1 MPSWLKRVRTI
12 FRRGSM
18 ERELDIELQFH
29 LDMLAAEYVRRG
41 IPPDAARRSARQTF
55 GGVESVKDDV
65 RDAWLTR
72 LVETIGQDVRYGLR
86 GLRRQAG
93 YALAVIVTMAL
104 GIGANTAIFSV
115 VNAVVLRPLPY
126 DRGEDLLL
134 LNQARTNVA
143 NTGFSL
149 ADIDDIKALS
159 GSLDAV
165 VEYHNMYFILLGGEE
180 PERVA
185 AGVVSWDYFQTL
197 GVTPLLGRVFRA
209 DDDGHDKHDKHDKH
223 DTEAILVLSHEYW
236 QRAFRGDRNVVG
248 RVVEMNDRPHTI
260 VGVLPDVPMYPQPN
274 DVYMPRSAC
283 PFRMSAGERERR
295 GSGMASALGRRRP
308 GRALED
314 AQSDLAAVGQ
324 RLQQAHPKLY
334 PAERGYQLTATP
346 LRREFTRNFESTLL
360 ILVSTAGFV
369 LLIVCASVANLAVAR
384 TMRRDRELALRTALG
399 ASQGRLLRQL
409 ATESL
414 ILALV
419 GGACGLLLA
428 FVGMDL
434 LVQYAGRF
442 TPRATEVRIDTAVLL
457 FTLGVSLLTGII
469 AAILPAVSRRLGPR
483 RAAISAGPR
492 RLVHRS
498 DLRRAL
504 IVAQV
509 AASFVLLIG
518 AGLMVRSLLKLT
530 GVDPG
535 FSSDHVLT
543 MQIDMN
549 FTKYR
554 TLAERSAYLDR
565 LLLRLQQIPG
575 VPTVGA
581 SGTIPF
587 LEEAG
592 GALNSLVI
600 SGRAGR
606 ESEDVASGPRA
617 SLMIASDD
625 YFRAMDIP
633 LIKGRFFAPSDSLG
647 SPGVVLVNRTF
658 AARNWPEEDPVGQ
671 RVSSNGGRTWFTIV
685 GIVADVRQQLALEP
699 VDEIYAPMR
708 QMPYVTTN
716 WVIRST
722 VDPVVLDSL
731 VREAVRD
738 TDRDQPIHRL
748 RTLDDVRAASLAPPR
763 LTTTLLGLFAALALF
778 ITAAGIAGVI
788 AFSVSQR
795 TQEFGVRVA
804 LGAKRSDVVSMVVGE
819 GVRLAIAGLAIGL
832 IGAVILGALLS
843 TVLFGVGPVDTVT
856 YLAVSLVLLAVAGL
870 ACLLPALRAASIDPM
885 TALRTV

>member
-55 GGVESVKDDV
+55 GGVESIKDDV

-134 LNQARTNVA
+134 LNQARTNVD
-143 NTGFSL
+143 NTGFSF

-197 GVTPLLGRVFRA
+197 GITPLVGRVFRA
-209 DDDGHDKHDKHDKH
+209 DDDGHD
-223 DTEAILVLSHEYW
+223 TEATLVLSHEYW

-308 GRALED
+308 GRTLED

-492 RLVHRS
+492 RLVRRS

-554 TLAERSAYLDR
+554 TPAERAEYLDR
-565 LLLRLQQIPG
+565 LLVRLQQIPG
-575 VPTVGA
+575 VAAVGA

-606 ESEDVASGPRA
+606 ASEDIASGPRA

-633 LIKGRFFAPSDSLG
+633 LIKGRFFAPSDNLG

-685 GIVADVRQQLALEP
+685 GVVADVRQQLALEP

-722 VDPVVLDSL
+722 VDPAVVDSL
-731 VREAVRD
+731 VRTAVWE
-738 TDRDQPIHRL
+738 TDSDQPIHRL

-763 LTTTLLGLFAALALF
+763 LTTTLLGLFAALALV

-804 LGAKRSDVVSMVVGE
+804 LGARRSEIVSMVVGE
-819 GVRLAIAGLAIGL
+819 GVRLAITGLAIGL
-832 IGAVILGALLS
+832 VGAVILGALLS
-843 TVLFGVGPVDTVT
+843 TVLFGVGPIDAVT
-856 YLAVSLVLLAVAGL
+856 YLAVSMVLLAVAGL

-885 TALRTV
+885 TALRVV

>member
-1 MPSWLKRVRTI
+1 MPAWLKRVRTI

-55 GGVESVKDDV
+55 GGVESIKDDV

-134 LNQARTNVA
+134 LNQARTNVD
-143 NTGFSL
+143 NTGFSF

-197 GVTPLLGRVFRA
+197 GVTPLVGRVFRA
-209 DDDGHDKHDKHDKH
+209 DDDGHD
-223 DTEAILVLSHEYW
+223 TEARLVLSHEYW

-260 VGVLPDVPMYPQPN
+260 VGILPDVPMYPQPN

-308 GRALED
+308 GRTLED

-324 RLQQAHPKLY
+324 RLQQAHPKSY

-414 ILALV
+414 ILAVV

-442 TPRATEVRIDTAVLL
+442 TPRATEVRIDAAVLL

-492 RLVHRS
+492 RLVRRS

-554 TLAERSAYLDR
+554 TPAERAEYLDR
-565 LLLRLQQIPG
+565 LLVRLQQIPG
-575 VPTVGA
+575 VAAVGA

-606 ESEDVASGPRA
+606 ASEDIASGPRA

-633 LIKGRFFAPSDSLG
+633 LIKGRFFAPSDNLG

-685 GIVADVRQQLALEP
+685 GVVADVRQQLALEP

-722 VDPVVLDSL
+722 VDPAVVDSL
-731 VREAVRD
+731 VRTAVWE
-738 TDRDQPIHRL
+738 TDSDQPIHRL

-763 LTTTLLGLFAALALF
+763 LTTTLLGLFAALALV

-804 LGAKRSDVVSMVVGE
+804 LGARRSEIVSMVVGE
-819 GVRLAIAGLAIGL
+819 GVRLAITGLAIGL
-832 IGAVILGALLS
+832 VGAVILGALLS
-843 TVLFGVGPVDTVT
+843 TVLFGVGPIDAVT
-856 YLAVSLVLLAVAGL
+856 YLAVSMVLLAVAGL

-885 TALRTV
+885 TALRVV

>member
-1 MPSWLKRVRTI
+1 
-12 FRRGSM
+12 
-18 ERELDIELQFH
+18 
-29 LDMLAAEYVRRG
+29 
-41 IPPDAARRSARQTF
+41 
-55 GGVESVKDDV
+55 
-65 RDAWLTR
+65 
-72 LVETIGQDVRYGLR
+72 
-86 GLRRQAG
+86 
-93 YALAVIVTMAL
+93 
-104 GIGANTAIFSV
+104 
-115 VNAVVLRPLPY
+115 
-126 DRGEDLLL
+126 
-134 LNQARTNVA
+134 
-143 NTGFSL
+143 
-149 ADIDDIKALS
+149 
-159 GSLDAV
+159 
-165 VEYHNMYFILLGGEE
+165 
-180 PERVA
+180 
-185 AGVVSWDYFQTL
+185 
-197 GVTPLLGRVFRA
+197 
-209 DDDGHDKHDKHDKH
+209 
-223 DTEAILVLSHEYW
+223 
-236 QRAFRGDRNVVG
+236 
-248 RVVEMNDRPHTI
+248 MNDRPHTI

-283 PFRMSAGERERR
+283 PFRMNATDQDRR

-308 GRALED
+308 GRTFED
-314 AQSDLAAVGQ
+314 TQSDLAAVGR
-324 RLQQAHPKLY
+324 RLQQAHPKSY

-554 TLAERSAYLDR
+554 TPAERAAYLDH
-565 LLLRLQQIPG
+565 LLVRLQQVPG
-575 VPTVGA
+575 VAAVGA

-592 GALNSLVI
+592 GALNSLLV
-600 SGRAGR
+600 AGR
-606 ESEDVASGPRA
+606 ESDDIATGPRA

-625 YFRAMDIP
+625 YFRAMDIS
-633 LIKGRFFAPSDSLG
+633 LIKGRFFAPSDNLG
-647 SPGVVLVNRTF
+647 SPGVALVNRTF
-658 AARNWPEEDPVGQ
+658 AERNWPEEDPVGQ
-671 RVSSNGGRTWFTIV
+671 RISASGGRTWLTVV
-685 GIVADVRQQLALEP
+685 GVVADVRQQLALEP
-699 VDEIYAPMR
+699 VDEVYAPMR
-708 QMPYVTTN
+708 QIPYVTTN

-722 VDPVVLDSL
+722 VDPVVLDSQ
-731 VREAVRD
+731 VREAVREV
-738 TDRDQPIHRL
+738 DRDQPIHRL

-763 LTTTLLGLFAALALF
+763 LTTTLLGLFAALALV

-819 GVRLAIAGLAIGL
+819 GVRLAITGLAIGL
-832 IGAVILGALLS
+832 VGAVILGGLLS
-843 TVLFGVGPVDTVT
+843 TVLFGVGPVDAVT
-856 YLAVSLVLLAVAGL
+856 YLAVSMVLLAVAGL

-885 TALRTV
+885 TALRTA

>member
-18 ERELDIELQFH
+18 ERELDVELQFH
-29 LDMLAAEYVRRG
+29 LDMLAAEYVRQG

-55 GGVESVKDDV
+55 GGVESIKDNV

-134 LNQARTNVA
+134 LNQKRTNVD
-143 NTGFSL
+143 NTGFSF

-165 VEYHNMYFILLGGEE
+165 VEYHDMYFILLGGAA

-197 GVTPLLGRVFRA
+197 GVTPLVGRVFRA
-209 DDDGHDKHDKHDKH
+209 DDDGAGHDKDKH
-223 DTEAILVLSHEYW
+223 DTQATLVLSHEYW
-236 QRAFRGDRNVVG
+236 QRAFGGDRNVVG

-283 PFRMSAGERERR
+283 PFRMSTGERERR

-308 GRALED
+308 GRTLEN
-314 AQSDLAAVGQ
+314 AQSDLASVGQ
-324 RLQQAHPKLY
+324 RLQLAHPKLY

-346 LRREFTRNFESTLL
+346 LRREFTRDFESTLL

-414 ILALV
+414 LLALV

-549 FTKYR
+549 FTKYQ
-554 TLAERSAYLDR
+554 TQAERAGYLDR
-565 LLLRLQQIPG
+565 LLVRLQQIPG
-575 VPTVGA
+575 VATVGA

-587 LEEAG
+587 LEDAG

-606 ESEDVASGPRA
+606 ESEDLASGPRA

-633 LIKGRFFAPSDSLG
+633 LIRGRFFAPSDSLG
-647 SPGVVLVNRTF
+647 APGVVLVNRTF
-658 AARNWPEEDPVGQ
+658 AARHWPEEDPVGQ

-699 VDEIYAPMR
+699 IDEIYAPMR

-722 VDPVVLDSL
+722 VDPVVLESR

-763 LTTTLLGLFAALALF
+763 LTTTLLGLFAALALI

-843 TVLFGVGPVDTVT
+843 TVLFGVGPIDAVT

>member
-55 GGVESVKDDV
+55 GGVESIKDGV

-143 NTGFSL
+143 NTGFSF

-197 GVTPLLGRVFRA
+197 GITPLVGRVFRA
-209 DDDGHDKHDKHDKH
+209 DDDGHGKH
-223 DTEAILVLSHEYW
+223 DTQATLVLSHEYW

-283 PFRMSAGERERR
+283 PFRMSADGTAIGAAAGWRLRSAAAAPVGHSR
-295 GSGMASALGRRRP
+295 TRSRTWQRSGSGCS
-308 GRALED
+308 
-314 AQSDLAAVGQ
+314 
-324 RLQQAHPKLY
+324 RLTRSLY

-554 TLAERSAYLDR
+554 TLAERAAYLDR

-575 VPTVGA
+575 VATVGA

-592 GALNSLVI
+592 GALNSLLVT
-600 SGRAGR
+600 GRAGQK
-606 ESEDVASGPRA
+606 SDDIASGPRA

-625 YFRAMDIP
+625 YFRAMDIR

-647 SPGVVLVNRTF
+647 SPGVALVNRTF
-658 AARNWPEEDPVGQ
+658 AERNWPEEDPVGQ

-722 VDPVVLDSL
+722 VDPVELDSL
-731 VREAVRD
+731 VRKAVRE

-763 LTTTLLGLFAALALF
+763 LTTTLLGLFAALALI

-819 GVRLAIAGLAIGL
+819 GVRLAITGLAIGL
-832 IGAVILGALLS
+832 VGAVILGALLS
-843 TVLFGVGPVDTVT
+843 TVLFGVGPVDAVT
-856 YLAVSLVLLAVAGL
+856 YLAVSMVLLAVAGL

-885 TALRTV
+885 TALRVV

>member
-1 MPSWLKRVRTI
+1 
-12 FRRGSM
+12 
-18 ERELDIELQFH
+18 
-29 LDMLAAEYVRRG
+29 
-41 IPPDAARRSARQTF
+41 
-55 GGVESVKDDV
+55 
-65 RDAWLTR
+65 
-72 LVETIGQDVRYGLR
+72 
-86 GLRRQAG
+86 
-93 YALAVIVTMAL
+93 
-104 GIGANTAIFSV
+104 
-115 VNAVVLRPLPY
+115 
-126 DRGEDLLL
+126 
-134 LNQARTNVA
+134 
-143 NTGFSL
+143 
-149 ADIDDIKALS
+149 
-159 GSLDAV
+159 
-165 VEYHNMYFILLGGEE
+165 
-180 PERVA
+180 
-185 AGVVSWDYFQTL
+185 
-197 GVTPLLGRVFRA
+197 
-209 DDDGHDKHDKHDKH
+209 
-223 DTEAILVLSHEYW
+223 
-236 QRAFRGDRNVVG
+236 
-248 RVVEMNDRPHTI
+248 MNDRPHTI

-308 GRALED
+308 GRTLED

-554 TLAERSAYLDR
+554 TLAERAAYLDR

-575 VPTVGA
+575 VATVGA

-592 GALNSLVI
+592 GALNSLLV
-600 SGRAGR
+600 AGR
-606 ESEDVASGPRA
+606 ESGDIATGPRA

-625 YFRAMDIP
+625 YFRAMDIR

-647 SPGVVLVNRTF
+647 SPGVALVNRTF
-658 AARNWPEEDPVGQ
+658 AERNWPEEDPVGQ

-722 VDPVVLDSL
+722 VDPVELDTL
-731 VREAVRD
+731 VRKAVRE

-763 LTTTLLGLFAALALF
+763 LTTTLLGLFAAVALI

-819 GVRLAIAGLAIGL
+819 GVRLAITGLAIGL
-832 IGAVILGALLS
+832 VGAVILGALLS
-843 TVLFGVGPVDTVT
+843 TVLFGVGPVDAVT
-856 YLAVSLVLLAVAGL
+856 YLAVSMVLLAVAGL

-885 TALRTV
+885 TALRVV

>member
-41 IPPDAARRSARQTF
+41 IAPDAARRSARQTF
-55 GGVESVKDDV
+55 GGVESIKDDV

-93 YALAVIVTMAL
+93 YALAVIVTLAL

-126 DRGEDLLL
+126 ERGEDLLL
-134 LNQARTNVA
+134 LSQERTNLA
-143 NTGFSL
+143 NTGFSF
-149 ADIDDIKALS
+149 ADIDDIKTFA

-185 AGVVSWDYFQTL
+185 TGVVSWDYFQTL
-197 GVTPLLGRVFRA
+197 GITPLVGRVFRA
-209 DDDGHDKHDKHDKH
+209 DDDSHGKH
-223 DTEAILVLSHEYW
+223 DTQATLVLSHEYW
-236 QRAFRGDRNVVG
+236 QRAFRGDRSVVG

-283 PFRMSAGERERR
+283 PFRMSAGERDRR
-295 GSGMASALGRRRP
+295 GSGMASVLGRRRP
-308 GRALED
+308 GRTLED

-384 TMRRDRELALRTALG
+384 TMRRERELALRTALG

-492 RLVHRS
+492 RLVRRS
-498 DLRRAL
+498 DLRRSL

-554 TLAERSAYLDR
+554 TPAERAAYLDR

-575 VPTVGA
+575 VATVGA

-592 GALNSLVI
+592 GALNSLLVE
-600 SGRAGR
+600 GR
-606 ESEDVASGPRA
+606 ESSDIATGPRA

-625 YFRAMDIP
+625 YFRAMDIR
-633 LIKGRFFAPSDSLG
+633 LIRGRFFAPSDGLG
-647 SPGVVLVNRTF
+647 APGVALVNRTF
-658 AARNWPEEDPVGQ
+658 AERNWPGEDPVGQ

-722 VDPVVLDSL
+722 VDPVELETL
-731 VREAVRD
+731 VRTAVRE

-763 LTTTLLGLFAALALF
+763 LTTTLLGLFAALALI

-788 AFSVSQR
+788 AFSVTQR

-843 TVLFGVGPVDTVT
+843 TVLFGVGPLDTVT
-856 YLAVSLVLLAVAGL
+856 YFAVSLVLLAVASL

-885 TALRTV
+885 TALRVV